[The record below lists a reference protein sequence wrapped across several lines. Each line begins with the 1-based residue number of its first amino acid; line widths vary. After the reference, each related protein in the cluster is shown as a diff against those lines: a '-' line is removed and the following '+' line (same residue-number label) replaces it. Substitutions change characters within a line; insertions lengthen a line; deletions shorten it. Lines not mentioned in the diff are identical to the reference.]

1 MVKTLSTTSSAET
14 AKNARDSLVLTMLW
28 TIDVFSVN
36 LDSSRTNLVWETVTS
51 LLPITVTEYL
61 VLLSKNTSVWRR
73 TLKAKNSVL
82 APAQWDLLP
91 MKCLEDV
98 NVLNSLMRNMLT
110 TRSSANAQPILLGM
124 LLSMAVN
131 VPLD

>member
-1 MVKTLSTTSSAET
+1 MVKTLSITSSAET

-28 TIDVFSVN
+28 TTDVFSVN

-82 APAQWDLLP
+82 APVQWDLLP

-110 TRSSANAQPILLGM
+110 TRNSANAQPILLGM
-124 LLSMAVN
+124 LLSMAAN